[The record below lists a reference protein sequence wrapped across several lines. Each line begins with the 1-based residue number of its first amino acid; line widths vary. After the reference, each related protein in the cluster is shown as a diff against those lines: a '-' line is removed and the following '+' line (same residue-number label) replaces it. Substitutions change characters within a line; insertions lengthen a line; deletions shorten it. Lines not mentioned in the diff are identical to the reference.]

1 MGKNKKKLKLNKRR
15 IMVLIILA
23 LIIALIIFG
32 IVKLFTTLFAKEVAV
47 GNKAN
52 MGLVLEDGK
61 TTYYNKYEKGIV
73 KVKGNEEFQIT
84 DETAYSMTLVDD
96 TIYYM
101 TVSSQN
107 SIVLKSVQTNGDKP
121 TEIKVLATPLSK
133 FYIEDNF
140 VYYVTNESTLGIAK
154 LSLENGEETI
164 ITAAN
169 VQDFVLEDGII
180 YFTDNVG
187 YLHSITTNGTENK
200 EIATGYNIKNFQI
213 LKKWIYF
220 YDSKENALCR
230 IKKDGSSK
238 KTVATFVNNEI
249 YNVTNKGIYYFDSV
263 NKQICKSDL
272 KGKKSK
278 AIVSLEAV
286 KPRIGIANGELYYL
300 DNSKDESQIY
310 QMYRVKT
317 NGSEAK
323 SIDY

>member
-1 MGKNKKKLKLNKRR
+1 M
-15 IMVLIILA
+15 
-23 LIIALIIFG
+23 
-32 IVKLFTTLFAKEVAV
+32 
-47 GNKAN
+47 
-52 MGLVLEDGK
+52 LEDG
-61 TTYYNKYEKGIV
+61 V
-73 KVKGNEEFQIT
+73 
-84 DETAYSMTLVDD
+84 
-96 TIYYM
+96 
-101 TVSSQN
+101 
-107 SIVLKSVQTNGDKP
+107 
-121 TEIKVLATPLSK
+121 
-133 FYIEDNF
+133 
-140 VYYVTNESTLGIAK
+140 
-154 LSLENGEETI
+154 
-164 ITAAN
+164 
-169 VQDFVLEDGII
+169 I

>member
-1 MGKNKKKLKLNKRR
+1 MGKKKSKIKLNKRR
-15 IMVLIILA
+15 VIVLIVLALILA
-23 LIIALIIFG
+23 LVIFG
-32 IVKLFTTLFAKEVAV
+32 ITKLFSSIFAKEVAV
-47 GNKAN
+47 GNKSN
-52 MGLVLEDGK
+52 MGLVLEDEK

-73 KVKGNEEFQIT
+73 KVKGKDEFQIT
-84 DETAYSMTLVDD
+84 DETAYSMTIVDD

-101 TVSSQN
+101 TVSNQN
-107 SIVLKSVQTNGDKP
+107 SIVLKSVKTNGDKC

-133 FYIEDNF
+133 FYIEENY

-154 LSLENGEETI
+154 LSLETGEETI
-164 ITAAN
+164 ITASN
-169 VQDFVLEDGII
+169 VQDFVVEDETI

-187 YLHSITTNGTENK
+187 YLHSIKTNGKESK
-200 EIATGYNIKNFQI
+200 EIATGYNIKNIQI

-220 YDSKENALCR
+220 YDSKENALCK

-263 NKQICKSDL
+263 NKKICKSDL

-278 AIVSLEAV
+278 EIVSLEAV
-286 KPRIGIANGELYYL
+286 KPRIGIANGEIYYL
-300 DNSKDESQIY
+300 DNSKDPAQIY
-310 QMYRVKT
+310 QMFRVKT
-317 NGSEAK
+317 NGNATK